1 MWHNS
6 FIFKLNGNGGRLEN
20 LLNLLQDLLKE
31 RKQSA
36 VLIEQVFTSK
46 NINARVLQ
54 GSILSVLLFLIYIY
68 DLTWVLTAN
77 AKLSANDASLFSVI
91 HDNQTSANDLSKDL

>member
-1 MWHNS
+1 M
-6 FIFKLNGNGGRLEN
+6 
-20 LLNLLQDLLKE
+20 QDLLKE
-31 RKQSA
+31 RKQRA

-46 NINARVLQ
+46 NINAGVLQ

-77 AKLSANDASLFSVI
+77 AKLSANDPSLFSVI

>member
-6 FIFKLNGNGGRLEN
+6 FIFKLNGNGGLEN
-20 LLNLLQDLLKE
+20 LRNLLQDLLKE
-31 RKQSA
+31 RKQRA

-46 NINARVLQ
+46 NINAGVLQ

-77 AKLSANDASLFSVI
+77 AKLSANDPSLFSVI

>member
-1 MWHNS
+1 MWH
-6 FIFKLNGNGGRLEN
+6 NGGRLEN
-20 LLNLLQDLLKE
+20 LRNLLQDLLKE
-31 RKQSA
+31 RKQRA

-46 NINARVLQ
+46 NINAGVLQ

-77 AKLSANDASLFSVI
+77 AKLSANDPSLFSVI